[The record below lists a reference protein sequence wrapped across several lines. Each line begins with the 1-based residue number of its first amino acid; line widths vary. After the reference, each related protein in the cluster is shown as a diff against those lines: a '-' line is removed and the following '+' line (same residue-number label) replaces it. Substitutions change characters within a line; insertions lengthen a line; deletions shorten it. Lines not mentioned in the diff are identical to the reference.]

1 MANPSP
7 RATNSSDQIDSSGFD
22 ISISEPD
29 FTAVMMHIAA
39 ANPEPTIVKAPMR
52 RGHALSGTNIPSPP
66 SDNMNIKLVTIINA
80 VIMPHVFIVPKVDL
94 MLSSSPRLLPAV
106 ITSTSPSI
114 NVRPINNI
122 TVTEAGSVSNIKPD
136 RKPKKINRAPK

>member
-1 MANPSP
+1 M
-7 RATNSSDQIDSSGFD
+7 DSSGFE
-22 ISISEPD
+22 ISISEPA

-66 SDNMNIKLVTIINA
+66 SDNMKIKLETMINA
-80 VIMPHVFIVPKVDL
+80 VIMPHVFIVPKVDF

-106 ITSTSPSI
+106 ITSTNPSI
-114 NVRPINNI
+114 DIRPINNI
-122 TVTEAGSVSNIKPD
+122 TVPEAGSVSNIIPD
-136 RKPKKINRAPK
+136 RKPKKISKAPK